1 MGNQLELRSLAPLET
16 RPVVTQ
22 EEAVLALL
30 AKLQRELKEAEQ
42 AVFDVVHREARD
54 RCSSNLAIDM
64 GTARGHMMAAN
75 RAMANI
81 DELGVCFPGDEVR
94 RVNWRWVPA
103 KGATQ

>member
-1 MGNQLELRSLAPLET
+1 MGNQLELRSLVPLET

-42 AVFDVVHREARD
+42 AVFDVVHREAR
-54 RCSSNLAIDM
+54 
-64 GTARGHMMAAN
+64 GHLMAAN
-75 RAMANI
+75 RTMANI

-94 RVNWRWVPA
+94 RENWRWVPA
-103 KGATQ
+103 QGALS